1 MMRLLT
7 VLAATG
13 LAAAACGG
21 SGDSGESKVAN
32 APATGSASQDIA
44 IVSPANGANVTTPL
58 TIKIKTKDPIGPLD
72 SGKNHVHYIVDGKED
87 QYEVV
92 TSDSHVINSLPKGK
106 HTIKVTLQ
114 HADHSPIGPLVTISV
129 NVTGGANGPMQPCP
143 NHCVTTSPSSGSN
156 NGGGGGNYGY

>member
-7 VLAATG
+7 VIAATG

-21 SGDSGESKVAN
+21 GGSGEGNVAN
-32 APATGSASQDIA
+32 APATGSASKDIA

-58 TIKIKTKDPIGPLD
+58 TIKIKTKDPIGPLT

-92 TSDSHVINSLPKGK
+92 TSDTHMIKSLPKGK

-114 HADHSPIGPLVTISV
+114 HADHSPVGPLVSISV
-129 NVTGGANGPMQPCP
+129 NVTGGDNGPMAPCP
-143 NHCVTTSPSSGSN
+143 NHCVTQSPSSSSGGN
-156 NGGGGGNYGY
+156 NGGGGGYGY

>member
-7 VLAATG
+7 VIAATG

-21 SGDSGESKVAN
+21 GGSTEGNVAN
-32 APATGSASQDIA
+32 APATGSASKDIA

-72 SGKNHVHYIVDGKED
+72 SGQNHVHYIIDGKED

-92 TSDSHVINSLPKGK
+92 TSDTHVIKSLPKGM

-114 HADHSPIGPLVTISV
+114 HADHSPVGPLVSISV
-129 NVTGGANGPMQPCP
+129 NVTGGNNGPLTPCP
-143 NHCVTTSPSSGSN
+143 NHCVTQSPSSGSDTGS
-156 NGGGGGNYGY
+156 GGRCCR